1 MSPDVELYLPLPE
14 LSGGQGDLVALL
26 IALPDPGD
34 PPLPEQEQNSLATI
48 ILKELAAERRWEKA
62 FAGSEDALAELAD
75 EALNEFREGRS
86 PVFDPDE
93 L

>member
-1 MSPDVELYLPLPE
+1 MVTR
-14 LSGGQGDLVALL
+14 LL
-26 IALPDPGD
+26 EQAFAEAAE
-34 PPLPEQEQNSLATI
+34 LPEQEQNSLATI

-75 EALNEFREGRS
+75 EALDEFREGRT
-86 PVFDPDE
+86 PVLGPDE

>member
-1 MSPDVELYLPLPE
+1 MVTR
-14 LSGGQGDLVALL
+14 LL
-26 IALPDPGD
+26 EQAFAEAAE
-34 PPLPEQEQNSLATI
+34 LPEQEQNSLATI

-75 EALNEFREGRS
+75 EALDDFREGRS
-86 PVFDPDE
+86 PVLGPDE

>member
-1 MSPDVELYLPLPE
+1 MVTR
-14 LSGGQGDLVALL
+14 LL
-26 IALPDPGD
+26 EQAFAEAAE
-34 PPLPEQEQNSLATI
+34 LPEQEQDSLATI

-75 EALNEFREGRS
+75 EALDDFREGRS
-86 PVFDPDE
+86 PVLGPDE